1 MVVVVPGQY
10 RDNRFMNLL
19 EDLPDSPT
27 KKMLQNK
34 NDFAHT
40 YASDIAELR
49 SFRLPVYRNTKDCD
63 FVEYYAFNPAIGKL
77 GRKRIKLNQ
86 IKGTRARKE
95 YARGLIE
102 RLTDKLTHGWNPFIE
117 EYSSSEMMLVGTALD
132 EFAAYNE
139 RMKSEGTFRKQTYD
153 GYNSFVNCV
162 REFTVRPGNV
172 ITYLYQFD
180 TKYCNKLLD
189 DVFLVR
195 KLSATTRNNY
205 LGFLQVFF
213 NYHKEKGHITVN
225 PCENIKK
232 IPRRMLKK
240 QREIIPS
247 DVISRMAN
255 YLKENDPLF
264 LLACY
269 LLYYCFIRPQELCR
283 LTVGNIQIE
292 NHTIFIRGD
301 QAKNRKDEYL
311 TIPKKLEEY
320 ILSLDLLSVPKDWH
334 IFSTG
339 MKPGV
344 NEILPMRFREHW
356 ATMRTALGFSSSYK
370 LYSLKDTG
378 ITELADKKIPNITI
392 RDQARHSSLAIT
404 DIYTRHAGSHAVHEL
419 LDYEGSL

>member
-49 SFRLPVYRNTKDCD
+49 SFRLPVFRQTKDCD

-77 GRKRIKLNQ
+77 GRKRIKVNQ

-95 YARGLIE
+95 YVRGIID

-117 EYSSSEMMLVGTALD
+117 EYNTSEMMLVSTALD

-139 RMKSEGTFRKQTYD
+139 RMKSEGTYRKQTYD
-153 GYNSFVNCV
+153 GYKSFVNCV
-162 REFTVRPGNV
+162 REFTVRPGNI

-180 TKYCNKLLD
+180 TKYVNKILD

-195 KLSATTRNNY
+195 QLSATTRNNY
-205 LGFLQVFF
+205 LGFLNVFF
-213 NYHKEKGHITVN
+213 NYHKEKGHVSVN

-240 QREIIPS
+240 QRQIIPS
-247 DVISRMAN
+247 ELIGEMAD
-255 YLKENDPLF
+255 YLKIHDPLF

-283 LTVGNIQIE
+283 LTIGNLNLESQ
-292 NHTIFIRGD
+292 TIFIRGD
-301 QAKNRKDEYL
+301 QAKNRKDEFL
-311 TIPKKLEEY
+311 TIPVKIKDY
-320 ILSLDLLSVPKDWH
+320 ILSLGLLSYPNDWH
-334 IFSTG
+334 IFSSG
-339 MKPGV
+339 MKPGL

-356 ATMRTALGFSSSYK
+356 DSMRKVLGFSDTYK
-370 LYSLKDTG
+370 FYSLKDTG
-378 ITELADKKIPNITI
+378 ITELSDKKISNITI